1 MGMPTNAMDGVYTDM
16 KKQIE
21 VGETSINNMMN
32 AIANKDGNMA
42 PMASMQPNAP
52 IRDQNWLRENMHNE
66 EMLLEFLDDPNNN
79 LEDQPTDVLIA
90 LAQKLKERRTKHYQ
104 EMLTVQEEQE
114 RKVKEELE
122 AGNQVLEMK
131 QQQLKEEM
139 ERAKE
144 TSEMI

>member
-1 MGMPTNAMDGVYTDM
+1 
-16 KKQIE
+16 
-21 VGETSINNMMN
+21 
-32 AIANKDGNMA
+32 
-42 PMASMQPNAP
+42 
-52 IRDQNWLRENMHNE
+52 MHNE
-66 EMLLEFLDDPNNN
+66 ELLLEFLDDPNNN

-90 LAQKLKERRTKHYQ
+90 LAQRLKERRTKHYQ

>member
-1 MGMPTNAMDGVYTDM
+1 M
-16 KKQIE
+16 
-21 VGETSINNMMN
+21 GETSINNMMQ
-32 AIANKDGNMA
+32 AIANKDGTNQNTSGNIQSN
-42 PMASMQPNAP
+42 ASR
-52 IRDQNWLRENMHNE
+52 RDPNWLRDNMHNE

-104 EMLTVQEEQE
+104 EMLTVQEEQDK
-114 RKVKEELE
+114 KVKEELE
-122 AGNQVLEMK
+122 AGNQVLERK
-131 QQQLKEEM
+131 QQQLKQEM